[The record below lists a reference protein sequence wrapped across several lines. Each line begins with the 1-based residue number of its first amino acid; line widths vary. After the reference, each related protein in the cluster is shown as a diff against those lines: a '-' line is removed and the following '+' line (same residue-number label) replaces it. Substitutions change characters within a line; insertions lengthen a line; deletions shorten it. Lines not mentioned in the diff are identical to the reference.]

1 MTSPLTCC
9 RVKESAAG
17 TDGEKVF
24 FFFFFLRGA
33 EQSVEVSGPSRGSRS
48 LQLVEKH
55 LDGEA
60 SSSSGRHACK
70 EAASGVLM

>member
-17 TDGEKVF
+17 TEGEKV
-24 FFFFFLRGA
+24 FFFFLRGA

-60 SSSSGRHACK
+60 SSSSGRHAYK